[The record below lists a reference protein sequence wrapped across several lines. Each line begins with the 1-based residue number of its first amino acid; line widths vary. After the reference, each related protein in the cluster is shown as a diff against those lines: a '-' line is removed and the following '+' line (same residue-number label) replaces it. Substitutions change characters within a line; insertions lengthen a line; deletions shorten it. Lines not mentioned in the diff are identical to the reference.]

1 MGCGPYS
8 GMGLEVLGLA
18 PQGVQSFLC
27 HQVPSKMEIPLNN
40 ACCES
45 LRMDVRIKI

>member
-27 HQVPSKMEIPLNN
+27 RQVLSKMEIPLHN

>member
-8 GMGLEVLGLA
+8 GVGLEVLGLA
-18 PQGVQSFLC
+18 PQGFQSFLC
-27 HQVPSKMEIPLNN
+27 HQVPSKMEIPLCN

-45 LRMDVRIKI
+45 LRMDVRINI